1 MDAMRVIASG
11 LCLLGGLFF
20 FLVGTIGLLRLP
32 DVFTRM
38 HATTKSD
45 TLGAGLM
52 ILAAMVYLGWDVA
65 SFKLLLVLIFVW
77 LTNPTASHI
86 IASAAYHHEML
97 VEKEKDHDGIL

>member
-1 MDAMRVIASG
+1 METLRWVVSG

-52 ILAAMVYLGWDVA
+52 ILATMVYLGWDVA
-65 SFKLLLVLIFVW
+65 SIKLLLVLVFIW

-86 IASAAYHHEML
+86 IARAAYHHDVLAET
-97 VEKEKDHDGIL
+97 EDHPDGDL